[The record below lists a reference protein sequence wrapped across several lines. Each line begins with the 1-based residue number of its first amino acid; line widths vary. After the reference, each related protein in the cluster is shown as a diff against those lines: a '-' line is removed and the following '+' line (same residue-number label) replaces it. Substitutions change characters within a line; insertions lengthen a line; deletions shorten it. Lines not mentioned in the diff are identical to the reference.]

1 MTPDASFGP
10 IGKFFNVIFYFI
22 SITRRPST
30 HPPLACKYEPGVG
43 LLTTTTTTTPTTTTT
58 TPPSSLAN
66 GHLTPQR
73 SLHTT
78 TTNRSPHLTPP
89 TATTRHVTSPTFSNR
104 AGKTKKGEPSYPL
117 FVLGVFFP

>member
-22 SITRRPST
+22 LITRRPST

-43 LLTTTTTTTPTTTTT
+43 LLTTTTTTTP
-58 TPPSSLAN
+58 PSSPAN
-66 GHLTPQR
+66 APLTPQR
-73 SLHTT
+73 SPHTPP
-78 TTNRSPHLTPP
+78 TNRSPHLPPP

-104 AGKTKKGEPSYPL
+104 AGKTKKG
-117 FVLGVFFP
+117 